1 MCLRNSVI
9 KLEPSRN
16 YTNYDKGVEMA
27 NKKLFWI
34 FAGVLTFIVFLVVAD
49 TSSACTDFQIKA
61 KDGAII
67 IGRSMEFAMKVES
80 EIIVHP
86 REEELSSQTPAGKNG
101 LSWKSKYGFVSV
113 NAFGI
118 EDATVDGIN
127 EAGLSV
133 EFLWLPGTEY
143 QNIPEGKDSK
153 ALTIGDLGNWILGSF
168 ATVDE
173 VKRAIEEVYV
183 CSMEIPQMNMVV
195 PLHLAV
201 HDAEGKNVVIEF
213 VGGERKVYD
222 NPIGVMTNAPT
233 FDWHLTNL
241 RNYVNITSNN
251 VDSVTIE
258 GVTLNPTGQGSG
270 LLGIPG
276 DWTPPSRFIRAVAF
290 VHFADPVENASLGV
304 NLAEHILNTVD
315 IPAGAIK
322 GKELEFVKEDYTQW
336 VVIKDLTN
344 KVLYFRSYENLCLRS
359 VDLKKIS
366 FAPGTKSKSVPISGK
381 RNVIDVTDML
391 Q

>member
-1 MCLRNSVI
+1 MS
-9 KLEPSRN
+9 
-16 YTNYDKGVEMA
+16 
-27 NKKLFWI
+27 KKMYWVFSG
-34 FAGVLTFIVFLVVAD
+34 FLTFITLTLAAH
-49 TSSACTDFQIKA
+49 TSLACTDFQIKS

-67 IGRSMEFAMKVES
+67 IGRSMEFAMKVGS
-80 EIIVHP
+80 QIVIHP
-86 REEELSSQTPAGKNG
+86 RGERLSSQTPEGKKG

-133 EFLWLPGTEY
+133 EFLWLPGAEY
-143 QNIPEGKDSK
+143 QKIPRDKDSK
-153 ALTIGDLGNWILGSF
+153 AITIGDLGNWILGNF
-168 ATVDE
+168 TTVNE
-173 VKRAIEEVYV
+173 VKRAIEKVYV
-183 CSMEIPQMNMVV
+183 CGMEIPQMNMVA

-201 HDAEGKNVVIEF
+201 HDAKGRNIVIEF

-241 RNYVNITSNN
+241 RNYVNITTYN
-251 VDSVTIE
+251 VDPVTIE
-258 GVTLNPTGQGSG
+258 GVTLTSTGQGSG

-290 VHFADPVENASLGV
+290 VHFADPVKNAAEGV

-315 IPAGAIK
+315 IPAGVIK
-322 GKELEFVKEDYTQW
+322 GKKLEFVKEEYTQW

-344 KVLYFRSYENLCLRS
+344 KVLYFRSYENLSLRS
-359 VDLKKIS
+359 VNLKKLN
-366 FAPGTKSKSVPISGK
+366 FAPGAKSQPIPVSGG
-381 RNVIDVTDML
+381 RNIIDVTDML

>member
-1 MCLRNSVI
+1 M
-9 KLEPSRN
+9 
-16 YTNYDKGVEMA
+16 
-27 NKKLFWI
+27 NKKLSWI
-34 FAGVLTFIVFLVVAD
+34 FVGILTFIMLTLVAD
-49 TSSACTDFQIKA
+49 TSLACTDFQIKS

-67 IGRSMEFAMKVES
+67 IGRSMEFAMKVGS
-80 EIIVHP
+80 QIVVHT
-86 REEELSSQTPAGKNG
+86 RGERISSQTPAGKKG

-133 EFLWLPGTEY
+133 DFLWLPGTEY
-143 QNIPEGKDSK
+143 QDVPRGKDSK
-153 ALTIGDLGNWILGSF
+153 AVTIGDLGNWILGNF
-168 ATVDE
+168 TTVDE
-173 VKRAIEEVYV
+173 VKRAIEGVYV
-183 CSMEIPQMNMVV
+183 CSMEIPQMNMVP

-201 HDAEGKNVVIEF
+201 HDTKGKNIVIEF
-213 VGGERKVYD
+213 IKGERKVYD
-222 NPIGVMTNAPT
+222 NPIGVMTNAPA

-241 RNYVNITSNN
+241 RNYVNITSHNA
-251 VDSVTIE
+251 DPVTIE
-258 GVTLNPTGQGSG
+258 GVMLSPTGQGSG

-276 DWTPPSRFIRAVAF
+276 DWTPPSRFVRAVAF
-290 VHFADPVENASLGV
+290 VHFADPVESAAEGV

-322 GKELEFVKEDYTQW
+322 GKKLEFVEEEYTQW

-359 VDLKKIS
+359 VDLKKLN
-366 FAPGTKSKSVPISGK
+366 FAPGAKSKSVPVSGG
-381 RNVIDVTDML
+381 RNIIDVTDRL

>member
-1 MCLRNSVI
+1 M
-9 KLEPSRN
+9 K
-16 YTNYDKGVEMA
+16 
-27 NKKLFWI
+27 NKKLLFI
-34 FAGVLTFIVFLVVAD
+34 FVGVLTFVVFVVVAD
-49 TSSACTDFQIKA
+49 ISSACTDFQIKA

-80 EIIVHP
+80 EIVVHP
-86 REEELSSQTPAGKNG
+86 RGEEVSSQTPAGKKG
-101 LSWKSKYGFVSV
+101 LSWTSKYGFVSV

-133 EFLWLPGTEY
+133 EFLWLPEAEY
-143 QNIPEGKDSK
+143 QNIPSGKDSK
-153 ALTIGDLGNWILGSF
+153 AITIGDLGNWILGSF
-168 ATVDE
+168 TTVGE
-173 VKRAIEEVYV
+173 VKRAIEKVYV
-183 CSMEIPQMNMVV
+183 CSMEIPQMNMIV

-201 HDAEGKNVVIEF
+201 HDAEGKNIVIEF

-222 NPIGVMTNAPT
+222 NPIGVMTNSPT

-241 RNYVNITSNN
+241 RNYINITSQN
-251 VDSVTIE
+251 VDPVTIE
-258 GVTLNPTGQGSG
+258 NVTLSPTGQGSG
-270 LLGIPG
+270 FLGIPG
-276 DWTPPSRFIRAVAF
+276 DWTPPSRFVRAVAF

-322 GKELEFVKEDYTQW
+322 GKKLEFVKEDYTQW

-344 KVLYFRSYENLCLRS
+344 KVLYFRSYENLNLRS

-366 FAPGTKSKSVPISGK
+366 FAAGTKSKSIPISGE
-381 RNVIDVTDML
+381 RNITDVTEML